1 MLPDLTFD
9 YTCQQHKRNQCLAV
23 SCLVTDAKN
32 LLAARTERLRLLQE
46 LVHRWLQPT
55 LSRAERAYVLDTVIT
70 LCDEESCPVFVGD
83 VHRVHWGLPDPAA
96 LDGDEAERLDAF
108 RKTRDELIERLTVV
122 FGLRASAP
130 TD

>member
-70 LCDEESCPVFVGD
+70 LYSNPQ
-83 VHRVHWGLPDPAA
+83 LPPPPLEGTAA
-96 LDGDEAERLDAF
+96 ETWWRERTANTPS
-108 RKTRDELIERLTVV
+108 RWV
-122 FGLRASAP
+122 
-130 TD
+130 